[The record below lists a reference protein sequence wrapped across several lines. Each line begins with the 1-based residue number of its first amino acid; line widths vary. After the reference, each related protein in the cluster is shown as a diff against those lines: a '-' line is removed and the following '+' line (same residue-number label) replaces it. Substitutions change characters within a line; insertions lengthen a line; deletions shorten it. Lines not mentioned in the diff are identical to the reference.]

1 MKLLYVIAAGLVL
14 SPVLGSCSIIQGTKY
29 SQPAQPASYSHNKP
43 VSKPAE
49 TVQKTKPAETTKPVE
64 KAAPA
69 VKPAEQPKAVVKKA
83 EPAKKDNAK
92 PEKKSKKNKKNKKNN
107 TRPAESSAVGIPVHE
122 SEIAKTIA
130 GEWVI
135 TAAGTTKISRDEDMP
150 YINFVPA
157 ENRFYGSNG
166 CNVLNGGFVVK
177 GKTLIFKN
185 VLSTMKYCAGNDF
198 EQKINV
204 VVCDDKPLTVLISR
218 HKDRTVLTMSDAQG
232 GQKVLTLTRHKMDF
246 LNGYWFVTSINGK
259 SINDEE
265 ANIFIDVNEC
275 KVHGNTGCNFFNGNI
290 HIDPENPGNINFSGM
305 AVTHMACEKGDQERN
320 MLLALEDTSTA
331 RAQGHDI
338 VILIDRHG
346 REVLTLRRGE
356 VPGMEK

>member
-1 MKLLYVIAAGLVL
+1 MKLLYVLAAGLVL
-14 SPVLGSCSIIQGTKY
+14 SPGLGSCSIIQGTKY
-29 SQPAQPASYSHNKP
+29 SQPVQPVTSSQNKP
-43 VSKPAE
+43 VKPAE
-49 TVQKTKPAETTKPVE
+49 PVLKTKPDETE

-69 VKPAEQPKAVVKKA
+69 VKPAEQPKTVVKKA
-83 EPAKKDNAK
+83 EPVKKETAKS
-92 PEKKSKKNKKNKKNN
+92 EKKEKKNKKNKKN
-107 TRPAESSAVGIPVHE
+107 TKPAESAAAVTPVHE

-177 GKTLIFKN
+177 GKTLTFKN
-185 VLSTMKYCAGNDF
+185 VLSTMKYCAGIDF
-198 EQKINV
+198 EQKINA
-204 VVCDDKPLTVLISR
+204 VVCDDKPLTVSISR
-218 HKDRTVLTMSDAQG
+218 HKDRTVLTMSDAQ

-259 SINDEE
+259 SVNDEE

-290 HIDPENPGNINFSGM
+290 HIDPENPGNISFSGM

-331 RAQGHDI
+331 RTQGHDV

-356 VPGMEK
+356 VPGLEK

>member
-29 SQPAQPASYSHNKP
+29 SQPAQPASYSQNKP

-49 TVQKTKPAETTKPVE
+49 TVQKPKPAETTKPVE
-64 KAAPA
+64 KAASA

-92 PEKKSKKNKKNKKNN
+92 PEKISKNNKKNKKNN
-107 TRPAESSAVGIPVHE
+107 TRPAESSAVGIQVHE

-185 VLSTMKYCAGNDF
+185 VLSTMKYCAGIDF
-198 EQKINV
+198 EQKINA
-204 VVCDDKPLTVLISR
+204 VVCDD
-218 HKDRTVLTMSDAQG
+218 
-232 GQKVLTLTRHKMDF
+232 
-246 LNGYWFVTSINGK
+246 
-259 SINDEE
+259 
-265 ANIFIDVNEC
+265 
-275 KVHGNTGCNFFNGNI
+275 
-290 HIDPENPGNINFSGM
+290 
-305 AVTHMACEKGDQERN
+305 
-320 MLLALEDTSTA
+320 
-331 RAQGHDI
+331 
-338 VILIDRHG
+338 
-346 REVLTLRRGE
+346 
-356 VPGMEK
+356 